1 MHSVFGIDEAGRGPL
16 AGPVVAACV
25 HIPAD
30 KLGLSFWEG
39 VTDSKKL
46 SAKKREHLFS
56 FICENSIFGIAE
68 ASAQEIDALNI
79 HHATLLAMTRAF
91 EICYAPSP
99 SPLTR
104 GPSLSPRERVIEA
117 KPRSG
122 EGLMVLVDGKFCPKL
137 PCPAQAVV
145 KGDSKHL
152 EIAAASILAKVTRD
166 RLMAELDGLFPV
178 YGWAKNAGYGT
189 AQHMSAIAEH
199 GITEH
204 HRTSFAP
211 CAVMVKQA

>member
-91 EICYAPSP
+91 EHCFSP
-99 SPLTR
+99 PFIPPQAGGMS
-104 GPSLSPRERVIEA
+104 
-117 KPRSG
+117 
-122 EGLMVLVDGKFCPKL
+122 EGQKGSMVLVDGKFCPKL

>member
-1 MHSVFGIDEAGRGPL
+1 MLNIFGIDEAGRGPL

-30 KLGLSFWEG
+30 KLGLSFWGG

-46 SAKKREHLFS
+46 TAKKREHLFD
-56 FICENSIFGIAE
+56 FIQENSVFGIAE
-68 ASAQEIDALNI
+68 ASAREIDMLNI
-79 HHATLLAMTRAF
+79 HHATLLAMSRA
-91 EICYAPSP
+91 Y
-99 SPLTR
+99 
-104 GPSLSPRERVIEA
+104 EA
-117 KPRSG
+117 CG
-122 EGLMVLVDGKFCPKL
+122 AAANGHHALIDGKFCPKL
-137 PCPAQAVV
+137 PCPSLAVV

-166 RLMAELDGLFPV
+166 RLMTALDGLFPV

-189 AQHMSAIAEH
+189 AQHMAAIQEH

-211 CAVMVKQA
+211 CAVFARSA